1 MANNTQALEN
11 GFTKARHLIDEYK
24 RKALIRGG
32 QALVESFLKRFRT
45 YRGSIGLTGNTFS
58 GTAVGCY
65 MRGQLYAVISSQ
77 DMVGEPLRKKL
88 HKGETVINFVDINGR
103 LRRKFTATVNTTD
116 ETSYDTAMRFL
127 QSHRP
132 SGKDGLIMVSGSE
145 YAKYIESELH
155 GEVITGTYHNA
166 PNICM
171 AQFNHL

>member
-77 DMVGEPLRKKL
+77 DMVGEPLRKKR
-88 HKGETVINFVDINGR
+88 HKGETVINFVDINGK

-132 SGKDGLIMVSGSE
+132 SIFKFSLKAFTSLQIPIRYFFINSGVSLRFS
-145 YAKYIESELH
+145 IS
-155 GEVITGTYHNA
+155 VS
-166 PNICM
+166 
-171 AQFNHL
+171 